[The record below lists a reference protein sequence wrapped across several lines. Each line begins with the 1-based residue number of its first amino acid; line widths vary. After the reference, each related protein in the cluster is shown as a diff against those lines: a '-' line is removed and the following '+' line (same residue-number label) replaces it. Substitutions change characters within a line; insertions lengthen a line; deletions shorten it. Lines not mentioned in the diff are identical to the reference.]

1 MRKEVPSRLGN
12 APQERRD
19 IAGRKASMNMGK
31 LHRIAALAGMIGC
44 TGAAL
49 AAIPE
54 TVNPGLKVVNLR
66 PANYE
71 PMVTGMGFLSDGRLV
86 VCHWGGLHA
95 DVDKLQ
101 TGGKIYIMSGVTGDS
116 PSPTFTT
123 YAQSLEDPVGMLVK
137 DDKIYVSG
145 GQKLIEL
152 PDANKDGKADAARV
166 ICTLPG
172 THARHEFL
180 FGLVFKDGKFWI
192 NASSSKDND
201 GVSPGLQRNPNRGT
215 TISVDPTTGAFE
227 IFAMGL
233 REPNGMGLGPD
244 DELFIPDVQGNY
256 LPANKLINIRKG
268 RFYGFKHNP
277 AETWDNQKE
286 YPPVVYLPQPEVAN
300 APGNPLLI
308 RKGDLA
314 GDRFVGQM
322 LLGDA
327 VNGGIRRI
335 FVEKVKDE
343 WQGAV
348 FAFTG
353 GLEAGPNRLMWG
365 PDGYLYVGMC
375 GQGSGW
381 SYKRDYGLQKVK
393 PNGTDVFEMVA
404 VRSRVGGLEIEF
416 THEPNAAALS
426 ASSYTAKSW
435 YYQPTSTYGGPAQDT
450 KNLTVGT
457 PKLSP
462 DKKSVFLPLSPLDGP
477 TGGNGRVYYLKL
489 NGLKSASGI
498 SLWTQEVWYTM
509 NNFSPDGPFPTD
521 IRKVAAP
528 AERVE
533 GFRLRAIPGSLELAA
548 RLGETIARAEVR
560 DTRGGLVAEVPGAGG
575 TNLEIPTAGWASGL
589 YLVTLRSASGASY
602 RREVAIP

>member
-1 MRKEVPSRLGN
+1 MGN
-12 APQERRD
+12 IQ
-19 IAGRKASMNMGK
+19 
-31 LHRIAALAGMIGC
+31 RIASLTFMIGC
-44 TGAAL
+44 AGIAI

-71 PMVTGMGFLSDGRLV
+71 PMVTGLGFLSDGRLV
-86 VCHWGGLHA
+86 VSHWGGLHA
-95 DVDKLQ
+95 NVDKLQ
-101 TGGKIYIMSGVTGDS
+101 TEGKIYIMSGVTGDN

-201 GVSPGLQRNPNRGT
+201 GSSAGLQKNPNRGT
-215 TISVDPTTGAFE
+215 TLSVDPTTGAFE
-227 IFAMGL
+227 VFAMGL
-233 REPNGMGLGPD
+233 REPNGMGVGPD

-268 RFYGFKHNP
+268 RFYGFKHDP

-286 YPPVVYLPQPEVAN
+286 YPPVVYMPQPEVAQ

-335 FVEKVKDE
+335 FVEKVNDE
-343 WQGAV
+343 WQGSV

-353 GLEAGPNRLMWG
+353 GLEAGPNRLLWG

-381 SYKRDYGLQKVK
+381 SYKRDYGLQKLK

-404 VRSRVGGLEIEF
+404 VRSRKGGLEIEF

-426 ASSYTAKSW
+426 AASYTAKSW
-435 YYQPTSTYGGPAQDT
+435 YYKPTPDYGGTAQDS
-450 KNLTVGT
+450 KNPVVGT
-457 PKLSP
+457 PQLSP

-489 NGLKSASGI
+489 NGIKSASDI
-498 SLWTQEVWYTM
+498 PLWTQEAWYTL
-509 NNFSPDGPFPTD
+509 NNISPSSPFDPGTT
-521 IRKVAAP
+521 KVAAP
-528 AERVE
+528 AARAE
-533 GFRLRAIPGSLELAA
+533 GFRLRSTIGRLELAA
-548 RLGETIARAEVR
+548 KLGETIARAEVR
-560 DTRGGLVAEVPGAGG
+560 DTRGVLVANIPGVGSP
-575 TNLEIPTAGWASGL
+575 NLDIPTTGWSAGL
-589 YLVTLRSASGASY
+589 YLVTMRSATGAAY